1 MKKFIKFITLC
12 ITCLLVVGT
21 LYAAKMAVIEK
32 TDVDDIFS
40 RADISI
46 FSNIRELRYS
56 FFLSLLLF
64 SLLCNEIFFES
75 PYTPCQIIKDSHIE
89 LKLKIDKSMCAV
101 MDYFEIF
108 LQRMILCRKSAEV
121 LGLEFWLTINKQ
133 RVI

>member
-1 MKKFIKFITLC
+1 MLIADKS
-12 ITCLLVVGT
+12 
-21 LYAAKMAVIEK
+21 
-32 TDVDDIFS
+32 DVRNS
-40 RADISI
+40 RVRNTDIS
-46 FSNIRELRYS
+46 S
-56 FFLSLLLF
+56 FDIHDRVNYAVKENKLK
-64 SLLCNEIFFES
+64 I
-75 PYTPCQIIKDSHIE
+75 TRDSHIE

>member
-1 MKKFIKFITLC
+1 MKVTLEDVKKNKAVQTY
-12 ITCLLVVGT
+12 IRMADESAAFPVNPIAAALLI
-21 LYAAKMAVIEK
+21 ADKS
-32 TDVDDIFS
+32 DVRNS
-40 RADISI
+40 RVRNTDIS
-46 FSNIRELRYS
+46 S
-56 FFLSLLLF
+56 FDIHDRVNYAVKENKLK
-64 SLLCNEIFFES
+64 
-75 PYTPCQIIKDSHIE
+75 IIKDSHIE